1 MWNIRCLIDKSFV
14 PANQCIILY
23 IVGFQMSI
31 VFYGLVDETPNVPDV
46 TEPTAVSH
54 DCQEITVS
62 WKIPKS
68 GTQNKYQFD
77 KMVNEKA
84 SWTTGSTSKSKAIW
98 YIPNISR
105 WCIGLLTDRDAKHD
119 DCFIFLRDETDLLY
133 PKKNVW
139 QYWIEQQNGVSSG
152 HDANGVSVKC
162 TTRNNQRGINFIKF
176 CWY

>member
-1 MWNIRCLIDKSFV
+1 
-14 PANQCIILY
+14 
-23 IVGFQMSI
+23 MSI

-84 SWTTGSTSKSKAIW
+84 SWTAGSTSKSKAIW
-98 YIPNISR
+98 YIRSPIRIPLEFLKGYDSSYISSHQ
-105 WCIGLLTDRDAKHD
+105 CVVQT
-119 DCFIFLRDETDLLY
+119 
-133 PKKNVW
+133 
-139 QYWIEQQNGVSSG
+139 
-152 HDANGVSVKC
+152 
-162 TTRNNQRGINFIKF
+162 
-176 CWY
+176 

>member
-1 MWNIRCLIDKSFV
+1 MIIDNELI
-14 PANQCIILY
+14 
-23 IVGFQMSI
+23 
-31 VFYGLVDETPNVPDV
+31 PDDIDSPSL
-46 TEPTAVSH
+46 TN
-54 DCQEITVS
+54 DCKEISVS

-77 KMVNEKA
+77 KIVNEKA

-119 DCFIFLRDETDLLY
+119 DCLIFLRDETDLLY

-162 TTRNNQRGINFIKF
+162 SQRNNQRGIYLINF
-176 CWY
+176 C

>member
-1 MWNIRCLIDKSFV
+1 MLSFLLI
-14 PANQCIILY
+14 IIDNEHTL
-23 IVGFQMSI
+23 
-31 VFYGLVDETPNVPDV
+31 VPDDIDS
-46 TEPTAVSH
+46 TPLTN
-54 DCQEITVS
+54 DCKEISVS

-77 KMVNEKA
+77 KIVNEKA

-105 WCIGLLTDRDAKHD
+105 WCVGLLTDRDAKHD
-119 DCFIFLRDETDLLY
+119 ECLIFLRDETDLLY

-139 QYWIEQQNGVSSG
+139 QYWIEEQNGVSSG

-162 TTRNNQRGINFIKF
+162 LKRNNQRGIYLINS
-176 CWY
+176 C